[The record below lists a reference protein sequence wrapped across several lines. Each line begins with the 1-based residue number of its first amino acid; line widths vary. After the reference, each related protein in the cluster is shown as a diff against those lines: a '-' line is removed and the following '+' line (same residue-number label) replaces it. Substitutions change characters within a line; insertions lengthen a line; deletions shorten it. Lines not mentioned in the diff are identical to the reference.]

1 MHNDRVRPDAACS
14 DDRGISNDILVCDW
28 IGPTA
33 AHQDIVCCVLY
44 PDSGSME
51 CAGCLRENFGKE
63 KAIRDL
69 LHSTKNQ
76 IQTHLSPRKNQE
88 FVFTLDSH

>member
-1 MHNDRVRPDAACS
+1 
-14 DDRGISNDILVCDW
+14 
-28 IGPTA
+28 
-33 AHQDIVCCVLY
+33 
-44 PDSGSME
+44 
-51 CAGCLRENFGKE
+51 
-63 KAIRDL
+63 L